1 MLSNVGTVLTLSGKT
16 MGNAEA
22 LGEPH
27 KSLSFGP
34 RRLERDYWR
43 EYGSGKNIPG
53 ADWLLLGVQACVLK
67 LQLGTRMWRE
77 KCLKL
82 AAASDGIPE
91 RAVLW
96 AVRQGTDNKSAFSCL
111 LHGGHYY
118 VW

>member
-1 MLSNVGTVLTLSGKT
+1 
-16 MGNAEA
+16 
-22 LGEPH
+22 
-27 KSLSFGP
+27 
-34 RRLERDYWR
+34 
-43 EYGSGKNIPG
+43 
-53 ADWLLLGVQACVLK
+53 VQACVLRV
-67 LQLGTRMWRE
+67 QLGTRMWSE
-77 KCLKL
+77 KCLIL